1 MLRGDARNRTARQVE
16 WQCGRTDMSFLRP
29 VFCMIAACLLLAAS
43 AVGAMATA
51 TDEAA
56 ISAQSKRLA
65 IVVGNSGYESARLE
79 NLPNAANDAD
89 RLSASLRRLN
99 FDVMAATDATA
110 DALERLLA
118 EAEERLASASAVL
131 IFYAGHGI
139 QISGENYLLPV
150 DTPDPANVEALT
162 ERAIK
167 LNDIIARFA
176 SRERQTFVFLDACRN
191 NPMGPGAGAGLAQ
204 VEVGENAFVAFATQP
219 GNVTVDGSGENSP
232 FTTALL
238 RSIEIP
244 GLSISDMMI
253 RVRNETEALTAG
265 RQVPWDQSNLREQFY
280 FTEQQVI
287 DPVQLSASL
296 SRILSDPAA
305 KEKLQIELASNDLQT
320 AVLIVGEA
328 LRSVGSPLTAEPAPR
343 QAEGVQ
349 MASLQG
355 ARESVV
361 SDLGTLIV
369 GSIAPEN
376 DREKER
382 ELARNV
388 QTELRRLGCYRMA
401 IDGDWGR
408 GSARALVDYFRN
420 TAQEPTATG
429 PTMDLLG
436 ELFLRSGRIC
446 KEPVVVR
453 RTAQSDAGANR
464 STGGGQA
471 ATSRNSGGAGRT
483 ETAPSRPAAPPPDI
497 SGGIG
502 IGGIF

>member
-1 MLRGDARNRTARQVE
+1 MMV
-16 WQCGRTDMSFLRP
+16 
-29 VFCMIAACLLLAAS
+29 ACLLLAVS
-43 AVGAMATA
+43 GAGADATT

-56 ISAQSKRLA
+56 VSEQSKRLA

-99 FDVMAATDATA
+99 FDVLAATDATA
-110 DALERLLA
+110 DALERLLV

-167 LNDIIARFA
+167 LNDVIARFA

-328 LRSVGSPLTAEPAPR
+328 LRSVGSPLAAEPSSQ

-349 MASLQG
+349 VASLQG

-376 DREKER
+376 DREKEK

-408 GSARALVDYFRN
+408 GSARALGDYFRN
-420 TAQEPTATG
+420 TGQQPTASG

-453 RTAQSDAGANR
+453 RTAQSDTVNR

-471 ATSRNSGGAGRT
+471 ATSRNTGGASRT
-483 ETAPSRPAAPPPDI
+483 ESAPSRPAAPPPDI